1 MLDKLK
7 HLFRAEPVAQVTQ
20 AVKVQ
25 TIDTGLSYTLPSV
38 HPDAWLAAPFAYP
51 EAAELGARLGQ
62 LHLSGLGHVHE
73 QSFVLPWQAV
83 HQILHDDELS
93 HVSAVLKLPEPSS
106 CRPQLTSHGSLTDPD
121 FAIHL
126 TGWVDGR
133 GVPLRRTPKVIGA
146 TLEVD
151 GLTQLMSPAVWDLV
165 QTWTAFH
172 RTPPAERDI
181 TFKES
186 VWARMRKWAVAAH
199 APLSDY
205 LEHTVIVTPERLKL
219 DLGRR
224 SIGDDRVVEVCPTF
238 EGAPARWLEMFD
250 RQPLQSSYSVP
261 EGPTQTKV
269 ILSEPVRQVLA
280 EIKRMPGR
288 RVVGARAEAFVRNP
302 FAALGPT
309 AAAVL
314 DADHV
319 EQALAAAGVT
329 SQRFTG
335 YVDRDEKG
343 WLAGVGIDVLSRA
356 PDDNRKDSTATES
369 TRCTFS
375 DANELA
381 HFCDRLAKR
390 LQAGNQWCAWDE
402 YDLELTPASIDEL
415 RQLQAWLGEWRTI
428 SLRAQQSAL
437 LNLANYSDR
446 VSEFGVEKPYALP
459 FLQQRGVDLDWFV
472 DNVLFGLVVKPEGS
486 FYSTLV
492 TIKKDDLPSIK
503 SLIDEA
509 TAAGKS
515 EVQLPGAPA
524 PIPIDDAR
532 RAIDDLCAASEDIRE
547 GTFNPDQLGKQ
558 EPKSESDSSGSSSK
572 AERKQLVLK
581 ANIDRLEH
589 AEERKE
595 LLALPAGAQPELPAS
610 LRPTTQ
616 LKRHQH
622 EGVARLQHLWRHAPT
637 ACRGCLLAD
646 DMGLGKTL
654 QLLTFVAACIEQE
667 DDLKPVLVVA
677 PVALLENWK
686 GEVEKFFEAGSIS
699 VLTLYGRTLASLR
712 LGPDEIDPEL
722 RELGL
727 TKLLRPGWVGDARLV
742 LTTYETLR
750 DLEFTL
756 ASQDW
761 SIMVCDEAQKI
772 KNPSAMVTRAAM
784 KQKVR
789 FRVAC
794 TGTPVENSLIDL
806 WCLFDFIQPGLL
818 GALSQFQ
825 RTYKQPIEAKT
836 EQQKA
841 RVAELRILI
850 EPQTLRRTKM
860 EVARDSLPR
869 KLEDE
874 SCRAL
879 PMSGQQ
885 LSQYWI
891 ALDKLKQQREDNP
904 SSVLQSLH
912 YIRRICSDPHW
923 QRPDEA
929 LRLPLKQV
937 LDESPKMRWLVDL
950 LQGLKRQSDPVR
962 GEKIIIFCEFRD
974 LQIQLQRVIREAFGL
989 DVFVVN
995 GDTSASHEVENSRQK
1010 LIDRFQTSK
1019 GFNTIVLSPLAVGF
1033 GVNIQAANHVIHF
1046 TRTWNPAKEDQATD
1060 RAYRIGQDRDVTVYY
1075 PSVVGQGFESFD
1087 TVLHRLLTWKR
1098 ELAGDM
1104 LNAPGDLAAA
1114 DFDL

>member
-1 MLDKLK
+1 
-7 HLFRAEPVAQVTQ
+7 
-20 AVKVQ
+20 VQ
-25 TIDTGLSYTLPSV
+25 
-38 HPDAWLAAPFAYP
+38 LA
-51 EAAELGARLGQ
+51 
-62 LHLSGLGHVHE
+62 
-73 QSFVLPWQAV
+73 
-83 HQILHDDELS
+83 
-93 HVSAVLKLPEPSS
+93 
-106 CRPQLTSHGSLTDPD
+106 
-121 FAIHL
+121 
-126 TGWVDGR
+126 GWVDGR
-133 GVPLRRTPKVIGA
+133 GVPLRRDPKVTGA
-146 TLEVD
+146 ALTID
-151 GLTQLMSPAVWDLV
+151 GETQLMSPVVWDLM
-165 QTWTAFH
+165 QTWADFH
-172 RTPPAERDI
+172 RTPPSERDI
-181 TFKES
+181 SFKENA
-186 VWARMRKWAVAAH
+186 WATMRKWAVAAN

-205 LEHTVIVTPERLKL
+205 LAQTVIVTPEKLKL
-219 DLGRR
+219 DLNRR
-224 SIGDDRVVEVCPTF
+224 AIGDDRVVEVTPSF
-238 EGAPARWLEMFD
+238 DGAPARWLEMFD

-261 EGPTQTKV
+261 EGTMQTKV

-302 FAALGPT
+302 FAALGPK
-309 AAAVL
+309 AAAVI
-314 DADHV
+314 DAHQV
-319 EQALAAAGVT
+319 EVALAAAGVA

-335 YVDRDEKG
+335 YVDRNEQG
-343 WLAGVGIDVLSRA
+343 WLTGVGLDILSLA
-356 PDDNRKDSTATES
+356 PGVVGEGDATAAS
-369 TRCTFS
+369 IRHAFS
-375 DANELA
+375 NADELA

-390 LQAGNQWCAWDE
+390 VQAGHQWCAWE
-402 YDLELTPASIDEL
+402 EHDLELTPSSADEL
-415 RQLQAWLGEWRTI
+415 RQLRAWLGEWR
-428 SLRAQQSAL
+428 SGDLRTQHSAL

-459 FLQQRGVDLDWFV
+459 FVQQRGVDLDWFV

-486 FYSTLV
+486 AYSTLV
-492 TIKKDDLPSIK
+492 PLDKDDLPAIR
-503 SLIDEA
+503 SLIAEA
-509 TAAGKS
+509 GATGQT

-532 RAIDDLCAASEDIRE
+532 RAIDDLHAASEDMMK
-547 GTFNPDQLGKQ
+547 GAFNPDQPGRRARD
-558 EPKSESDSSGSSSK
+558 SESGSDHALRK

-589 AEERKE
+589 AEERKD
-595 LLALPAGAQPELPAS
+595 LLALPEGTQPRLPAS

-622 EGVARLQHLWRHAPT
+622 EGVALLQHLWRHSPT

-654 QLLTFVAACIEQE
+654 QLLTFIAACIEQE
-667 DDLKPVLVVA
+667 PNLKPVLVVA

-686 GEVEKFFEAGSIS
+686 GEVEKFFEPAAMS
-699 VLTLYGRTLASLR
+699 VLTLYGKTLTSLR
-712 LGPDEIDPEL
+712 LRPDEIDTEL
-722 RELGL
+722 REMGL
-727 TKLLRPGWVGDARLV
+727 TKLLRPDWVGGARLV

-756 ASQDW
+756 AAQDW

-794 TGTPVENSLIDL
+794 TGTPVENSLVDL

-836 EQQKA
+836 EQQKI
-841 RVAELRILI
+841 RVKELRALI
-850 EPQTLRRTKM
+850 EPQTLRRTKLD
-860 EVARDSLPR
+860 VARDSLPR

-879 PMSGQQ
+879 PMSSQQ
-885 LSQYWI
+885 LSQYWV
-891 ALDKLKQQREDNP
+891 ALDKLKQQREGDP
-904 SSVLQSLH
+904 SSVLQTLH

-923 QRPDEA
+923 QQPGEA
-929 LRLPLKQV
+929 LRLPLRRL
-937 LDESPKMRWLVDL
+937 LDESPKMHWLVVL
-950 LQGLKRQSDPVR
+950 LQELKRKSDPAR
-962 GEKIIIFCEFRD
+962 GEKVIIFCEFRD
-974 LQIQLQRVIREAFGL
+974 LQIQLQRVIREVFGL

-1010 LIDRFQTSK
+1010 LIDRFQASQ
-1019 GFNTIVLSPLAVGF
+1019 GFNAIVLSPLAVGF

-1075 PSVVGQGFESFD
+1075 PSVIGQGFESFD

-1104 LNAPGDLAAA
+1104 LNAPGDLAVA